1 MGSCK
6 KQEVVLIKMV
16 KKDLIFVIIDLISYY
31 ISLILAFATRDLLG
45 KILIKPYLL
54 TFSDLLK
61 LYWIP
66 FIILLFFFVEGLY
79 SNRYPFWE
87 EVRRIFKSLTL
98 SVIIIFTIV
107 SIAKI
112 QDKVSRLTIL
122 FIYSYGLFVF
132 PFLRWLTKQI
142 LFHFNCFKQNVV
154 IIGDEN
160 SLNLENLI
168 SYIKGNKFLGFK
180 IKKIFLLRGSNN
192 SSLFKEILNY
202 QDEGIYIVSF
212 SKYWNKNIQELLRII
227 QSTGKKVWFIPNV
240 ESLALLNAEIYP
252 LLHKNI
258 FILSIKNNLNSSL
271 NKFLKR
277 VFDIIIS
284 LILLVLF
291 SPIFIILMIL
301 IKLTSKGPI
310 FYIHERVGEKGKTIK
325 VIKFRTMYVDAQ
337 ERLEKLLSE
346 NNKLKEEW
354 LKNRKLKKDP
364 RITKIGK
371 FLRQTSLDE
380 LPQLFNVLK
389 GDMSLVGPRPV
400 TQEELEEFYKEYKYF
415 YYMVKPG
422 ITGLWQTSG
431 RNDISYLER
440 VKLDIWY
447 ILNWSFWL
455 DLIIL
460 IRTIKTV
467 LSKKG
472 AY

>member
-1 MGSCK
+1 
-6 KQEVVLIKMV
+6 MV

-31 ISLILAFATRDLLG
+31 ISLVLAFATRDLLG
-45 KILIKPYLL
+45 KKVIEPYLL
-54 TFSDLLK
+54 TFPDLLK

-66 FIILLFFFVEGLY
+66 LIILFFFFVESLY

-98 SVIIIFTIV
+98 SIIIIFTIV

-122 FIYSYGLFVF
+122 FIYSYGLFIF
-132 PFLRWLTKQI
+132 PFFRFLSKKI
-142 LFHFNCFKQNVV
+142 LFRYKCFRQKVV
-154 IIGDEN
+154 IIGDVNN
-160 SLNLENLI
+160 SNLKNLI
-168 SYIKGNKFLGFK
+168 SYIKENRFLGFK
-180 IKKIFLLRGSNN
+180 IKKILLLSEEGNKNFES
-192 SSLFKEILNY
+192 FKEIFNKE
-202 QDEGIYIVSF
+202 DIEIYIISF
-212 SKYWNKNIQELLRII
+212 SKYWNKNIQELLRLI
-227 QSTGKKVWFIPNV
+227 QSRGKKIWFIPNV

-252 LLHKNI
+252 LLYKNI
-258 FILSIKNNLNSSL
+258 FVLSIKNNLNSPL
-271 NKFLKR
+271 NKVLKR
-277 VFDIIIS
+277 TFDIILS
-284 LILLVLF
+284 LILLILL

-310 FYIHERVGEKGKTIK
+310 FYIHERVGEKGKTIR

-337 ERLEKLLSE
+337 ERLKKLLSE
-346 NNKLKEEW
+346 NKKLKEEW
-354 LKNRKLKKDP
+354 LRNRKLKKDP

-431 RNDISYLER
+431 RNDISYPER

-455 DLIIL
+455 DFIIL